1 MNIFRVLLFTPSI
14 TFSLVP
20 SEIFPWAILYFL
32 IKKRIV
38 LYKELI
44 PLIVIFIISLLYS
57 LCIITTTNVHSDI
70 IRSMVAY
77 FNAII
82 AYLAIVHCSQKEAHK
97 IYKILEVLLFFSIIL
112 GILQVLHLI
121 NFLEPVFRLLKSRG
135 STRSIDA
142 SGRGVSL
149 LTVEPSRAA
158 VEFVFMYITWRYLK
172 AMSCIKQLLFDFI
185 ILCFLVLVIRSS
197 LGIFLFL
204 VFLVCEYKFKSIA
217 MGVIIGII
225 GFSQFK
231 NINSRAIMV
240 IYDILSRASIQDIFT
255 YLLAASGQRLIIG
268 IAAYKYGFFHLFG
281 GGIGLWRLSS
291 VQALYETNIAPS
303 SVEFVNYYGGGSSYF
318 AIRTTIFLPSLLLDI
333 GWIAS
338 IIIICSLLKPLF
350 KFFSFKHKL
359 FPVMMAFV
367 ANLTILG
374 EAPGNPL
381 PWICIAICYR
391 VYQEKTQQIGRY
403 VCQI

>member
-20 SEIFPWAILYFL
+20 AEIFPWAILYFL
-32 IKKRIV
+32 ARKKIV

-57 LCIITTTNVHSDI
+57 LCIIITTNVHNDI

-82 AYLAIVHCSQKEAHK
+82 AYLTIAHCSQREAHK
-97 IYKILEVLLFFSIIL
+97 IYKILEILLFFSIIL

-121 NFLEPVFRLLKSRG
+121 DFLEPVFRLLKSRG
-135 STRSIDA
+135 SAGSIDK

-149 LTVEPSRAA
+149 LTTEPSRAA
-158 VEFVFMYITWRYLK
+158 TEFIFIYITWRYLK
-172 AMSCIKQLLFDFI
+172 NMSYIKQLLFDFI
-185 ILCFLVLVIRSS
+185 VLCFLVLTIRSS
-197 LGIFLFL
+197 LGLFL
-204 VFLVCEYKFKSIA
+204 LFVFLVCEYKFKAIA

-240 IYDILSRASIQDIFT
+240 IYGILSRSSIQDIFI
-255 YLLAASGQRLIIG
+255 YLLAASGQRLIIS

-291 VQALYETNIAPS
+291 IQALYETNIAPS
-303 SVEFVNYYGGGSSYF
+303 SVEYVNYHGGGSGYF
-318 AIRTTIFLPSLLLDI
+318 AIRATIFLPSLILDI

-338 IIIICSLLKPLF
+338 IIIICYLLKPLF
-350 KFFSFKHKL
+350 KFLSFKHKL

-367 ANLTILG
+367 ANLTVLG
-374 EAPGNPL
+374 ESPGNPL

-391 VYQEKTQQIGRY
+391 AYREKTQQMGR
-403 VCQI
+403 

>member
-32 IKKRIV
+32 ARKRIV

-44 PLIVIFIISLLYS
+44 PLIIIFIVSLLYS
-57 LCIITTTNVHSDI
+57 LCVIAATSVHSDV
-70 IRSMVAY
+70 IRSIVAY

-82 AYLAIVHCSQKEAHK
+82 AYLTIVHCSQKELHK
-97 IYKILEVLLFFSIIL
+97 IYKILEILLFFFIIL

-121 NFLEPVFRLLKSRG
+121 NFLEPVFRILKSRG
-135 STRSIDA
+135 SAGSIDT

-158 VEFVFMYITWRYLK
+158 VESFFIYITWRYLK
-172 AMSCIKQLLFDFI
+172 NMSYMKQFLFDFI
-185 ILCFLVLVIRSS
+185 MLCFLVLVIRSS
-197 LGIFLFL
+197 LGIFLLF
-204 VFLVCEYKFKSIA
+204 VFLVCEYKSKCIA
-217 MGVIIGII
+217 MGIIIGII
-225 GFSQFK
+225 GFSQIK
-231 NINSRAIMV
+231 DINSRAITV
-240 IYDILSRASIQDIFT
+240 IYDILSRSSIQDIFI
-255 YLLAASGQRLIIG
+255 YLLAASGQRLIMG

-291 VQALYETNIAPS
+291 VQALYETNIDPS
-303 SVEFVNYYGGGSSYF
+303 SVEFVNYHGGGSGYF
-318 AIRTTIFLPSLLLDI
+318 ATRTTIFLPSLILDI

-338 IIIICSLLKPLF
+338 IIIMCYLLKPLF
-350 KFFSFKHKL
+350 KFFSFKHKI
-359 FPVMMAFV
+359 FPVMMAFT
-367 ANLTILG
+367 ANLIALG
-374 EAPGNPL
+374 EAPGNPV

-391 VYQEKTQQIGRY
+391 VYQEKTQQIRR
-403 VCQI
+403 